1 MVPSLLTL
9 GNAACG
15 FASITLA
22 ANMSPEKIAEG
33 GLYMAGLLIFIAM
46 AFDALDGPVA
56 RLAKQTSDFGAQLD
70 SMCDAVS
77 FGVAPAFLMLKF
89 SPQEFAASRILW
101 AIAVLYV
108 LCALLRLARFNLATD
123 SGEASHS
130 SPN

>member
-89 SPQEFAASRILW
+89 SPQEFAASRIL
-101 AIAVLYV
+101 
-108 LCALLRLARFNLATD
+108 
-123 SGEASHS
+123 
-130 SPN
+130 